1 MKANN
6 RTIFSDKR
14 FKAAATDK
22 KTIKKT
28 NSFLPRTPPPLP
40 WECCSPAGLA
50 PRRDTWPLPRAR
62 KRKTGEEEEE
72 QTHPDIG
79 LRWAEEEEEGRNR
92 HPCGAR
98 GKKTKEKK
106 MHQNSFRSEEKT
118 SIYQFPIFIYILQ
131 EEKLVSFLHTYIATV
146 CTVVCKFQILKTFFP
161 ANSPV
166 VVGVDGRVPARDR
179 VVQRGLLVGAA
190 LGGGGGGGEGGRGV
204 VRVAHGGAG
213 GGCQVLLLM
222 VVVVVVVRGAA
233 GGGEGVGAGADGKAG
248 NIYNKLAPAPQ
259 VRIFVCHNLSA
270 TFNSN
275 ACQSVAAER
284 GGWGQG
290 DLEFNHLIM

>member
-1 MKANN
+1 MG
-6 RTIFSDKR
+6 KR
-14 FKAAATDK
+14 
-22 KTIKKT
+22 
-28 NSFLPRTPPPLP
+28 
-40 WECCSPAGLA
+40 
-50 PRRDTWPLPRAR
+50 RRR
-62 KRKTGEEEEE
+62 KRCTKT
-72 QTHPDIG
+72 
-79 LRWAEEEEEGRNR
+79 LSVA
-92 HPCGAR
+92 
-98 GKKTKEKK
+98 KKKRAFI
-106 MHQNSFRSEEKT
+106 SFRYS
-118 SIYQFPIFIYILQ
+118 SLLQ
-131 EEKLVSFLHTYIATV
+131 EEKLISFLHTYIATV